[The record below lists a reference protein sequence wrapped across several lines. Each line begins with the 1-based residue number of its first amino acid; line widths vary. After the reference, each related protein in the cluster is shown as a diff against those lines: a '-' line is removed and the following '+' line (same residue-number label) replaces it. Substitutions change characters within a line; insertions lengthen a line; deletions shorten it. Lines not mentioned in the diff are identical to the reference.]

1 MILITYE
8 LTQFNIQFLITIH
21 KRI

>member
-8 LTQFNIQFLITIH
+8 LTQFNIRLMTT
-21 KRI
+21 K